1 MPTTVFANRYNSL
14 RDSVNLVLSQS
25 NPATPTYGYG
35 ESFSTSGVV
44 GTQSVAEPSTA
55 TKVTAQQYED
65 LYIDAIRC
73 RAHQLGAANV
83 TINDFVIGDYNTNLT
98 DTDLIE
104 ESYIQGLETLVADIL
119 NDRFTAQ
126 AGNLRVSSIP
136 PVSSVRP
143 ESGNIAWNGVL
154 RHIFLI
160 RFPNDLARRQ
170 IFNAGGEIRFSAAVA
185 YTGSQAK
192 TVDWQ
197 NILNT
202 MNTNSFKATETVNN
216 SGVGTNSNIGNYD
229 LNNAYQLVFSTSGGA
244 VYFRNQYNIY
254 AREYTGIGNES
265 AIQFRVDFVDGA
277 PNDETYGIDETV
289 YGSFSSNIQCATPDG
304 EVEINGTTYNT
315 VEIATDPIGTL
326 IRPLS

>member
-14 RDSVNLVLSQS
+14 RNSVNLVLSES
-25 NPATPTYGYG
+25 NPGTPTYGYG
-35 ESFSTSGVV
+35 ESFSTSGAV

-55 TKVTAQQYED
+55 TKVSAQQYED

-104 ESYIQGLETLVADIL
+104 ESYIQGLETLVAEIITDK
-119 NDRFTAQ
+119 FTAHST
-126 AGNLRVSSIP
+126 NLRVSSIP
-136 PVSSVRP
+136 SVSSVRTGIP
-143 ESGNIAWNGVL
+143 WNSLL
-154 RHIFLI
+154 RHIFII
-160 RFPNDLARRQ
+160 RFPNDLARRHF
-170 IFNAGGEIRFSAAVA
+170 FNAGGAIRFSAAVA

-202 MNTNSFKATETVNN
+202 MNTTSFKATETVNN
-216 SGVGTNSNIGNYD
+216 AGVGSNSSIGNYD
-229 LNNAYQLVFSTSGGA
+229 LNNSYKLVYSTSGGA

-254 AREYTGIGNES
+254 AREYTTGGNES
-265 AIQFRVDFVDGA
+265 AIQFRIDFVDGA
-277 PNDETYGIDETV
+277 PNDATYGIDEIV
-289 YGSFSSNIQCATPDG
+289 YGDFSSNIQCATPDG
-304 EVEINGTTYNT
+304 EVEIAGTTYNT
-315 VEIATDPIGTL
+315 VEIATDPIGTI